1 MLKKDSWGLGI
12 LIGLLVPV
20 LVYGLLLLIL
30 SPWGYVENWI
40 YQLNPE
46 MPFLVAIFSNLLPL
60 RYFMV
65 SLKYDKT
72 GRGILLVTFL
82 MAIAFFYFK

>member
-12 LIGLLVPV
+12 LIGLVVP
-20 LVYGLLLLIL
+20 LLIYGLILLIL
-30 SPWGYVENWI
+30 SPWGYVERGI

-46 MPFLVAIFSNLLPL
+46 MPFLVAIFFNLLPF

-72 GRGILLVTFL
+72 GRGILLITFL